1 MKVAVEP
8 AFKEPVDFSE
18 QNRLVLCHR
27 LAPQIVDCRPAESQ
41 HTDCS
46 NRSVTDG
53 SMRMSPSQRENEGMA
68 EIFPYNYDYNS

>member
-27 LAPQIVDCRPAESQ
+27 LAPQIFDCRPADSQ
-41 HTDCS
+41 HTGLLQPIGDRRLHA
-46 NRSVTDG
+46 NVAKPARK
-53 SMRMSPSQRENEGMA
+53 
-68 EIFPYNYDYNS
+68 